1 MGGKRKSVSLP
12 SQKTQPVHEGS
23 RFGKLTC
30 IRRETMEA
38 HGVISP
44 AWRCRCSC
52 GNVVLIRESLLR
64 CGIKKSCGC
73 TANRARDLTN
83 MRFGRLVALEPV
95 PVQDTDS
102 SIRWLCLCDCGE
114 YVTIS
119 SNKLLTGHTKSC
131 GCYGDEIRGD
141 GRTFIDGTCL
151 EIIAS
156 DKLPKDNTS
165 GHKGVARYRNQWQAY
180 ICYAGKQYSFGHF
193 DDIKRAVAIRK
204 GAEKLRLDFVQKKL
218 DGQDLDTSFRQ
229 VLETY
234 LREEREIWNTRP
246 LVLRSSPAKVRC
258 PQ

>member
-83 MRFGRLVALEPV
+83 MRFGRLVA
-95 PVQDTDS
+95 
-102 SIRWLCLCDCGE
+102 
-114 YVTIS
+114 
-119 SNKLLTGHTKSC
+119 
-131 GCYGDEIRGD
+131 
-141 GRTFIDGTCL
+141 
-151 EIIAS
+151 
-156 DKLPKDNTS
+156 
-165 GHKGVARYRNQWQAY
+165 
-180 ICYAGKQYSFGHF
+180 
-193 DDIKRAVAIRK
+193 
-204 GAEKLRLDFVQKKL
+204 
-218 DGQDLDTSFRQ
+218 
-229 VLETY
+229 
-234 LREEREIWNTRP
+234 
-246 LVLRSSPAKVRC
+246 
-258 PQ
+258 